1 MLQLD
6 ASQVAARL
14 GRGPLIDA
22 LMRAFQEDYQV
33 PERQHYAVG
42 GPLNP
47 KDTLL
52 IMPAWRRVSPST
64 LAMDGAHSVAGGGCL
79 GVKLVTVFPGNA
91 RRGESAVHATYAL
104 FDAATGQPLAVLDGT
119 ELTRRRTAA
128 TSALAARYLAP
139 SDATRLLMVG
149 TGGLAPHVIESHAAV
164 RPISSVRVWG
174 RRLEAAE
181 SVARGFA
188 GRPYAVEAVSDLQ
201 AAVGWADIIS
211 CATLAETPVV
221 HGAWLRPGQHLDLI
235 GSFTPAMRE
244 ADDGALARAVIYVD
258 TRSALAESG
267 ELLHGFASGVIS
279 AADIRGELSDL
290 VRDGVAGRRS
300 AGEITLFKSVG
311 CAIEDLAAAEL
322 ALRMPA

>member
-33 PERQHYAVG
+33 PDRQHYSVG
-42 GPLNP
+42 GPQSP

-52 IMPAWRRVSPST
+52 VMPAWRV
-64 LAMDGAHSVAGGGCL
+64 GGCL

-91 RRGESAVHATYAL
+91 RLGESAVHATYAL
-104 FDAATGQPLAVLDGT
+104 FDASTGLPLALLDGT

-128 TSALAARYLAP
+128 ASALAARYLARP
-139 SDATRLLMVG
+139 DATRLLMVG
-149 TGGLAPHVIESHAAV
+149 TGGLAAHVIESHAAV

-174 RRLEAAE
+174 RRMEAAE
-181 SVARGFA
+181 TVARGFA
-188 GRPYAVEAVSDLQ
+188 DRPYDVEAVSDLQ

-211 CATLAETPVV
+211 CATLSETPIV

-235 GSFTPAMRE
+235 GSFTSAMRE
-244 ADDGALARAVIYVD
+244 VDDGALERAGIYVD
-258 TRSALAESG
+258 TRAAALAESG
-267 ELLHGFASGVIS
+267 ELLHGFTSGVIS
-279 AADIRGELSDL
+279 AADVRGELSDL
-290 VRDGVAGRRS
+290 VRGTVAGRRS
-300 AGEITLFKSVG
+300 AEEITLFKSVG

-322 ALRMPA
+322 AIAAVTHTAK

>member
-6 ASQVAARL
+6 AQQVAARL

-22 LMRAFQEDYQV
+22 LMRAFHEDYQV
-33 PERQHYAVG
+33 PDRQHYAVG

-52 IMPAWRRVSPST
+52 VMPAWRV
-64 LAMDGAHSVAGGGCL
+64 GGCL

-91 RRGESAVHATYAL
+91 RQGESAVHATYAL
-104 FDAATGQPLAVLDGT
+104 FDAATGRPLAVLDGT

-128 TSALAARYLAP
+128 ASALAARYLAR

-174 RRLEAAE
+174 RRMEAAE
-181 SVARGFA
+181 TVARGFA
-188 GRPYAVEAVSDLQ
+188 HHPYEVLAASDLP
-201 AAVGWADIIS
+201 AAVDWADIIS
-211 CATLAETPVV
+211 CATLSETPLVQ
-221 HGAWLRPGQHLDLI
+221 GAWLRPGQHVDLI

-244 ADDGALARAVIYVD
+244 ADDRALARAGIYVD
-258 TRSALAESG
+258 TRGALAESG
-267 ELLHGFASGVIS
+267 ELLHGFASGSLS
-279 AADIRGELSDL
+279 AADIRGDLSDL
-290 VRDGVAGRRS
+290 VRGIVEGRRS
-300 AGEITLFKSVG
+300 AEEITLFKSVG
-311 CAIEDLAAAEL
+311 CAMEDLAAAQL
-322 ALRMPA
+322 AVRTSPA

>member
-6 ASQVAARL
+6 GPEVAARL

-33 PERQHYAVG
+33 PDRQQYAVG
-42 GPLNP
+42 GPVSP
-47 KDTLL
+47 GDTLL
-52 IMPAWRRVSPST
+52 VMPAWRV
-64 LAMDGAHSVAGGGCL
+64 GGCL

-104 FDAATGQPLAVLDGT
+104 FDASTGLPLALLDGT

-128 TSALAARYLAP
+128 ASALAARYLARP
-139 SDATRLLMVG
+139 DATRLLMVG
-149 TGGLAPHVIESHAAV
+149 TGGLAAHVIESHAAV

-174 RRLEAAE
+174 RRMEAAE
-181 SVARGFA
+181 TVARGFA
-188 GRPYAVEAVSDLQ
+188 DRPYDVTAVSDLQ

-211 CATLAETPVV
+211 CATLSETPIV

-235 GSFTPAMRE
+235 GSFTSAMRE
-244 ADDGALARAVIYVD
+244 ADDAALARAGIYVD
-258 TRSALAESG
+258 TRAALAESG

-279 AADIRGELSDL
+279 AADVRGELSDL
-290 VRDGVAGRRS
+290 VRGTVAGRRS
-300 AGEITLFKSVG
+300 AEEITLFKSVG
-311 CAIEDLAAAEL
+311 CALEDLAAAEL
-322 ALRMPA
+322 ALRVPPA

>member
-6 ASQVAARL
+6 APQVAARL

-33 PERQHYAVG
+33 PDRQHYAVG

-47 KDTLL
+47 QDTLL
-52 IMPAWRRVSPST
+52 VMPAWRV
-64 LAMDGAHSVAGGGCL
+64 GGCL

-91 RRGESAVHATYAL
+91 ARGESAVHATYAL
-104 FDAATGQPLAVLDGT
+104 FDATTGLPLAVLDGT

-128 TSALAARYLAP
+128 ASALAARYLAP
-139 SDATRLLMVG
+139 PDATRLLMVG

-174 RRLEAAE
+174 RRMEAAE
-181 SVARGFA
+181 TVARGFA
-188 GRPYAVEAVSDLQ
+188 DRPYEVEAVSDLQ

-211 CATLAETPVV
+211 CATLAQTPIL

-244 ADDGALARAVIYVD
+244 ADDRALERAAIYVD
-258 TRSALAESG
+258 TRASALAESG
-267 ELLHGFASGVIS
+267 ELLHGFASGAIS
-279 AADIRGELSDL
+279 AADIKGELSEL
-290 VRDGVAGRRS
+290 VRGSVTGRRS
-300 AGEITLFKSVG
+300 AEEITLFKSVG
-311 CAIEDLAAAEL
+311 CAIEDLAAAQL
-322 ALRMPA
+322 TLQMPPAGARPRA

>member
-33 PERQHYAVG
+33 PDRQHYAVG

-52 IMPAWRRVSPST
+52 VMPAWRV
-64 LAMDGAHSVAGGGCL
+64 GGCL

-91 RRGESAVHATYAL
+91 RQGESAVHAIYAL
-104 FDAATGQPLAVLDGT
+104 FDAATGLPLAVLDGT

-128 TSALAARYLAP
+128 ASALAARYLARP
-139 SDATRLLMVG
+139 DATRLLMVG

-174 RRLEAAE
+174 RRMAAAE
-181 SVARGFA
+181 AVARGFA
-188 GRPYAVEAVSDLQ
+188 DRPYDVEAVSDLP

-211 CATLAETPVV
+211 CATLSETPIV

-235 GSFTPAMRE
+235 GSFTPSMRE
-244 ADDGALARAVIYVD
+244 ADDDALARAGIYVD
-258 TRSALAESG
+258 TRGALAESG
-267 ELLHGFASGVIS
+267 ELSHGFASGVIS
-279 AADIRGELSDL
+279 AADVRGELSDL
-290 VRDGVAGRRS
+290 VRGTVSGRR
-300 AGEITLFKSVG
+300 AAEEITLFKSVG

-322 ALRMPA
+322 AIRASAPRPDPWD